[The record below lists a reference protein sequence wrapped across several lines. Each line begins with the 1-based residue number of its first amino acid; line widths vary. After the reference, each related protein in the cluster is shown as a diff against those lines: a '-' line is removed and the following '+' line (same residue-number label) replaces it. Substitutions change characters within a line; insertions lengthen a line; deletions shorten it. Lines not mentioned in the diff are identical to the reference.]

1 MLKRAEP
8 RPLGRYMT
16 SSALACLPR
25 FGACVVLL
33 LAGPSAL
40 AAELTLPRGFTAS
53 VFHDGVGARARHI
66 AVRDNG
72 DVFVSRRSGEL
83 VALRD
88 ANGDGQVDGIERRKL
103 PITTGLK
110 IHPPFLYFSDDESVH
125 RIALDDGLMPSGA
138 PELIVSGFPKQGS
151 HATKSIALNDRDLF
165 VNVGAPSNA
174 CQQKT
179 RSPASP
185 GMDPCPQLER
195 QAAIWRFDANRPAQ
209 RQEDGERY
217 VTGTRNVVA
226 MTWHD
231 DALYFVMHG
240 RDQLSTLWPR
250 LFDDEASAEMPAEEF
265 HRAVPGANYGWPFTF
280 VDPRSGKRLLAPE
293 YGGDGVREADPDR
306 YQKPLHAYPA
316 HWAPNALVFYTGDA
330 FPARYRGGA
339 FIAWRGSWN
348 RAPLPQ
354 QGYRVTFQ
362 PFAAGK
368 VTGAPENFMLGF
380 AGTDE
385 LKRPSDATWRPGGL
399 DVGPDGAL
407 YVVEENEGRI
417 WRVTWK
423 G

>member
-1 MLKRAEP
+1 MKP
-8 RPLGRYMT
+8 RL
-16 SSALACLPR
+16 SALLSICATGMGVCT
-25 FGACVVLL
+25 AVLL
-33 LAGPSAL
+33 GIPLPAA
-40 AAELTLPRGFTAS
+40 AAELTLSPGFTAS

-66 AVRDNG
+66 AVRNNG
-72 DVFVSRRSGEL
+72 DVFISRRSGEL

-88 ANGDGQVDGIERRKL
+88 SNGDGQVDEIERRKL
-103 PITTGLK
+103 PITTGLR
-110 IHPPFLYFSDDESVH
+110 IHPPYLYFSDDESVH
-125 RIALDDGLMPSGA
+125 RLLLDDGLMPAGA
-138 PELIVSGFPKQGS
+138 AELIVSGFPQQGS
-151 HATKSIALNDRDLF
+151 HATKTIALNGSGDLF

-179 RSPASP
+179 RSPGSP
-185 GMDPCPQLER
+185 GMNPCPQLER
-195 QAAIWRFDANRPAQ
+195 QAAIWRFDANRPNQ
-209 RQEDGERY
+209 QQTDGERF

-226 MTWHD
+226 MAWHG
-231 DALYFVMHG
+231 DALYFAMHG
-240 RDQLSTLWPR
+240 RDQLATLWPR
-250 LFDDEASAEMPAEEF
+250 LFDDEDSAEMPAEEF
-265 HRAVPGANYGWPFTF
+265 HRAVPGADYGWPFTF
-280 VDPRSGKRLLAPE
+280 VDPRSGKRLIAPE
-293 YGGDGVREADPDR
+293 YGGDGVKEAEPGR

-316 HWAPNALVFYTGDA
+316 HWAPNALAFYTGEA
-330 FPARYRGGA
+330 FPARYRGGV

-368 VTGAPENFMLGF
+368 VTGPAENFMLGF
-380 AGTDE
+380 EGTEE

-407 YVVEENEGRI
+407 YVVEENEGRV